1 MSLTLNISKEAKLFY
16 KNGQKTKERLESLH
30 PSSTIFM
37 KTHSSNYK
45 NKKSPDNQKYTY
57 ESSEE
62 EFSDV
67 ENVIKHQR
75 SEKPRNRQLSRK
87 KSRYMGYLS
96 DEAPKMKKRCS
107 IPSTERSNMF
117 PSSHRLRCQSQKE
130 ERKQNARLIQVNEL
144 YGAKQKRKNVP
155 QDYDIPSRDLKGNE
169 NDSDE
174 QIPEDMSC
182 DEETW
187 DEPPQSQD
195 VWHADAY
202 RNNLMNTEGD
212 EGSRIS
218 ENNPFA
224 KQRLLKSKYKNLY
237 SN

>member
-37 KTHSSNYK
+37 KTHSSNYR

-62 EFSDV
+62 EFSDA

-75 SEKPRNRQLSRK
+75 PEKPRNRQLSRK
-87 KSRYMGYLS
+87 KSCYMGYLS
-96 DEAPKMKKRCS
+96 DGAPKMKKRCS
-107 IPSTERSNMF
+107 IPSTERSSTF
-117 PSSHRLRCQSQKE
+117 PSSHHLRFQSQKE
-130 ERKQNARLIQVNEL
+130 ERNQNARSRQVNEL
-144 YGAKQKRKNVP
+144 YGVKQKRKNVS
-155 QDYDIPSRDLKGNE
+155 QNYEIPSRDLKGNE

-187 DEPPQSQD
+187 DEPSQSQD

-212 EGSRIS
+212 EDSRIS